1 MSGEALQLLL
11 RKTSARTSKAARVV
25 RPVEPI
31 RRAELIERRGV
42 CMAEIAR
49 WRSGTDVSESLSA
62 KAQQL
67 LTRQWSTSCWR
78 ARADI
83 VRTAEWLVGISKG
96 AAGASPASS
105 PDRGAGSRAHKR
117 DAARR

>member
-11 RKTSARTSKAARVV
+11 RKKSARTSKVV
-25 RPVEPI
+25 RTVRQVEHI
-31 RRAELIERRGV
+31 RRADLIERRNV

-49 WRSGTDVSESLSA
+49 WRSGTDVSESLTG

-67 LTRQWSTSCWR
+67 VTRHWSTSSWR

-83 VRTAEWLVGISKG
+83 LRTAEWLVGISKS
-96 AAGASPASS
+96 AAGTSLASS
-105 PDRGAGSRAHKR
+105 RDSGAGPRARRR